1 MPYITSGQL
10 KSLAVSTAKRSS
22 ALPNVPTVAETGIG
36 DFDLAL
42 WIGVFVPRATPRAVW
57 EQAVS
62 SNAHDNAGAALIGV
76 ARKLLDHPGLRH
88 LLSTGH
94 TGRVWVKRC
103 GAYSKWGWTCRRLD
117 CKAAILSCATISA
130 WITSCGEATAAHTV
144 RKRGQ
149 VSHCACEPGCPASPS
164 GRKADRAGSRTGQSF
179 QVLRFSSALRPSF
192 HAPTRAI
199 T

>member
-103 GAYSKWGWTCRRLD
+103 GAYSKWGWTVGDWIARLQSSPARQFRRGSLRVGKRLPHTQFESVAKYPIVRASLD
-117 CKAAILSCATISA
+117 ARLPHP
-130 WITSCGEATAAHTV
+130 GERRTV
-144 RKRGQ
+144 L
-149 VSHCACEPGCPASPS
+149 VLAPASL
-164 GRKADRAGSRTGQSF
+164 F
-179 QVLRFSSALRPSF
+179 QF
-192 HAPTRAI
+192 
-199 T
+199 